1 MRYNNLWAWL
11 VIVGLFTGGVAVAE
25 KDTAVD
31 MPDKDART
39 IVDSRGTR
47 VSIPCNIERVITV
60 SDGLIEGVMT
70 VIGVQDRIVGIGSSC
85 LAKTDYRFCHPSEK
99 GESICSEDGMHVI
112 TFLHRQ
118 IAQLPQIACWN
129 TAPNYEKIAS
139 LTPDLMIV
147 RVGSCWHGNDA
158 DQIPKSIK
166 TIESLGIPL
175 VVLHSPNT
183 YAQPDIRFV
192 HEEIRIIGKI
202 FQQEAKAEKLIAYL
216 ENSVN
221 VVRARTK
228 DIPEEARPK
237 ILFLG
242 LSSKARENGGA
253 GTVFGLGTIDSSLL
267 QDVAHGINAFQERG
281 YFKILGTEQILSLN
295 PDAILLPTAWGHHPP
310 QELYDAPYY
319 AYLRELDAVKN
330 RRVASLP
337 FTPCNC
343 DKRLEYP
350 IDIMVMAKT
359 AYPNRFADIDLADW
373 LIDFYRNVYGVD
385 EQTAEKLRAV
395 QWMDWT
401 VINKEN
407 G

>member
-1 MRYNNLWAWL
+1 MKPIFYKNLWACL
-11 VIVGLFTGGVAVAE
+11 IVVGLFTGGVAISANE
-25 KDTAVD
+25 TAVGISD
-31 MPDKDART
+31 YGVRV
-39 IVDSRGTR
+39 IVDSRCAR
-47 VSIPCNIERVITV
+47 VSIPRKIERVITV

-70 VIGVQDRIVGIGSSC
+70 VIGVEDRLVGIGSSC
-85 LAKTDYRFCHPSEK
+85 LEKTDYRFCHPSEK
-99 GESICSEDGMHVI
+99 GESICSEDGMHTI
-112 TFLHRQ
+112 TFLRRQ
-118 IAQLPQIACWN
+118 IAKLPQIAFWN

-139 LTPDLMIV
+139 LAPDLMIV
-147 RVGSCWHGNDA
+147 RVGSCWHGNDS

-183 YAQPDIRFV
+183 YAQPDIRFM

-202 FQQEAKAEKLIAYL
+202 FQREARAEKLIAYL
-216 ENSVN
+216 ESSVN

-228 DIPEEARPK
+228 DIPEKARPR

-253 GTVFGLGTIDSSLL
+253 GTVFGLGTIDSYLL
-267 QDVAHGINAFQERG
+267 QDVVHGINAFQERG

-310 QELYDAPYY
+310 QELYGAPYY

-359 AYPNRFADIDLADW
+359 AYPDRFADIDLTDW
-373 LIDFYRNVYGVD
+373 MIDFYRNVYGVD
-385 EQTAEKLRAV
+385 EHTAAKLRAV

-401 VINKEN
+401 VEN
-407 G
+407 